1 MRQHGTVAWTE
12 LLSTDPEAAKAF
24 YEKTLGWTFER
35 FPLGDAPYWV
45 IKAGDTMVGGLGG
58 MASAD
63 HKSDETYW
71 LTSLEVTDID
81 RRFAEA
87 LTLGATAITPPHD
100 VPGIG
105 RVATLRDPTGGV
117 VSWMTG
123 AE

>member
-12 LLSTDPEAAKAF
+12 LLSTNPEAAKRF
-24 YEKTLGWTFER
+24 YEVTLGWTFEA

-45 IKAGDTMVGGLGG
+45 IKSGETMVGGLGD

-63 HKSDETYW
+63 HESTESYW
-71 LTSLEVTDID
+71 LTSIEVTDID
-81 RRFAEA
+81 ARFARA
-87 LTLGATAITPPHD
+87 ISLGAIAITPPRD

-105 RVATLRDPTGGV
+105 RVATLRDPTGGL